1 MKGSTEAF
9 PSSSMA
15 TPNMVKPLS
24 AYFCW
29 KPIIQGIST
38 RKGSQQV
45 TQKFTTT
52 TFPFKL
58 SSATSLPRRSLK
70 VTAGSFARTLGAG
83 EPELFERH
91 PEKTGGAILAGR
103 GRPENKLRL

>member
-38 RKGSQQV
+38 RQGSHQV
-45 TQKFTTT
+45 AQKFTTT

-58 SSATSLPRRSLK
+58 SSGTSWPRRSLK

-83 EPELFERH
+83 GPGLFEAQ
-91 PEKTGGAILAGR
+91 PEKNAGADKAVR
-103 GRPENKLRL
+103 ARP

>member
-38 RKGSQQV
+38 RQGSHQV
-45 TQKFTTT
+45 AQKFTTT
-52 TFPFKL
+52 TVDFKL
-58 SSATSLPRRSLK
+58 SNATSLPRRPLK

-83 EPELFERH
+83 EPDLAEPH
-91 PEKTGGAILAGR
+91 PGKPAAAIIALSA
-103 GRPENKLRL
+103 RPKI